1 MFTNINSDLACVYKI
16 DSDTDIMR
24 HFAISILEALGF
36 GVVIV
41 DADNHNIIYANS
53 KVLSM
58 GDYSKEAIIGHS
70 CHKLLC
76 PAEVGKCPITD
87 LCQEVDNSERMML
100 LTDGTTMP
108 IIKTVVPINLRGKHY
123 LIESIVDNTKRKQI
137 QEQLTEANNSLRTEI
152 FNREKIREEIE
163 YLAYHD
169 HLTGLANRLL
179 FIDQLKHAM
188 SLSKR
193 MAKMLAI
200 MFLDLDGFKLIND
213 SMGHAAGDQLLKEV
227 SKRLIN
233 TMRKSDLVARI
244 GGDEFIIMI
253 ENEEDI
259 DTIKLVA
266 EKILNCFRQPFRLN
280 NTDCF
285 ITTSIGVAVYPPDG
299 EDAEKLVKNAD
310 IAMYKAKEKGRNQY
324 ILCTPVMKTNV
335 IETMTLNNMLYS
347 AIDRKELELHY
358 QPQVCSITNKIIG
371 LEALLRWNHPIYGM
385 VPPGK
390 FIPLAEH
397 NGLIISIGEW
407 VLRTACRQNKVW
419 QDAGLASLRVA
430 VNLSIRQFQNP
441 NINNQ
446 VNKILKETGLDPR
459 YLELEITESM
469 LMKDMEYVIHTLNCF
484 KDAGISISI
493 DDFGTEYSSLSYL
506 KTLPI
511 DKIKIAMPF
520 VQGINVSDKDEA
532 ITKAIIVLARSLGL
546 NVIAEGVE
554 TETQLSFLSRSMCN
568 EIQGYYFYK
577 PMPAHAL
584 EELLKSSGKIRGD
597 ASL

>member
-1 MFTNINSDLACVYKI
+1 MNENGDLACVYNI
-16 DSDTDIMR
+16 NSDTDITR
-24 HFAISILEALGF
+24 HFATSILEALGF

-41 DADNHNIIYANS
+41 DADNHKIVYANS

-58 GDYSKEAIIGHS
+58 GGYSEEAIIGHI

-76 PAEVGKCPITD
+76 PAEIGKCPITD

-100 LTDGTTMP
+100 LTNETKMP

-152 FNREKIREEIE
+152 INREKIREEIE

-179 FIDQLKHAM
+179 FIDQLNHAM

-233 TMRKSDLVARI
+233 TMRKSDLVARV

-266 EKILNCFRQPFRLN
+266 EKILNCFRQPFRLKN
-280 NTDCF
+280 NDCF
-285 ITTSIGVAVYPPDG
+285 ITTSVGVAVYPTDG
-299 EDAEKLVKNAD
+299 EDAEKLIKNAD

-324 ILCTPVMKTNV
+324 VLCTPVMKTNV
-335 IETMTLNNMLYS
+335 IETMKFSNMLYC
-347 AIDRKELELHY
+347 AIDRNELELHY
-358 QPQVCSITNKIIG
+358 QPQVSSITNKIIG

-390 FIPLAEH
+390 FIPIAEH

-407 VLRTACRQNKVW
+407 VLRTACRQNKAW
-419 QDAGLASLRVA
+419 QDAGLINLRVA
-430 VNLSIRQFQNP
+430 VNLSVRQFQNP
-441 NINNQ
+441 DITNQ
-446 VNKILKETGLDPR
+446 VNNILRETGLDPQ

-554 TETQLSFLSRSMCN
+554 TETQFSFLSQSMCD

-584 EELLKSSGKIRGD
+584 EELLRSSGKIKRD